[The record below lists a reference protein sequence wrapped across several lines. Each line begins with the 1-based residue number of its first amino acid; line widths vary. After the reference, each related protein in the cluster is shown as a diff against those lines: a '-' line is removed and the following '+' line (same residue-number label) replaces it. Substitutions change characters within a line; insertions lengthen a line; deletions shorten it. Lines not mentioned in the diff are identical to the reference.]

1 MSVELGDQGLSG
13 PSLTVTKP
21 SDGTNLNGPGDAV
34 TMDSNQEV
42 TPTGDG
48 DDLYGIVVGPSSD
61 AVDLTSLSQGDLV
74 VVCVFG
80 DVIANAGGSV
90 TEGDLLE
97 TTSTSG
103 RLGQN
108 STGTERDFDEGGT
121 ATGTAAYS
129 TALALSNSGG
139 TAASGE
145 SLATNEAHIFLGR

>member
-34 TMDSNQEV
+34 TMNGSQQV

-48 DDLYGIVVGPSSD
+48 DDFYGVVVGPADDS
-61 AVDLTSLSQGDLV
+61 VDLTSLSSGDSV
-74 VVCVFG
+74 VVLVFG
-80 DVIANAGGSV
+80 DVIVNAGGSV

-108 STGTERDFDEGGT
+108 GTGTERDFDEGGS

-145 SLATNEAHIFLGR
+145 SLATNEAHVFVGR